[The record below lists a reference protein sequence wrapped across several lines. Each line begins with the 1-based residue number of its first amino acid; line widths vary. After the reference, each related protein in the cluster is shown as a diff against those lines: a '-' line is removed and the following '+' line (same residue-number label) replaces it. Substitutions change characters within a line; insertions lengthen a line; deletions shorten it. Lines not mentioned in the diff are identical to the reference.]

1 MDVAEAMLTVAEL
14 EVGAPVI
21 MHSNAL
27 VMGQDASGSHPDMSA
42 FVMHVVLGQL
52 FCAGHVQPP
61 QPLCDTHAAL
71 IEMDDRRSNQLLANL
86 GQAPLCV
93 PGKLARGG
101 EYRRLRRCI
110 PVEGSQQ
117 LSDASERDELL
128 AVEVAGERLQTQ
140 TILGRLTHVGRKLSL
155 YARTAARTL
164 LDFRLMLC
172 HFDSGWWNVEYLPFL
187 MPLDSLR
194 LQLCLAVRAIRQPVH
209 DDMVRFRH
217 LHQGASF
224 VPSLSTAR
232 PLPSATQTLAL
243 AFLQT
248 IAARRLATVVTV
260 FRQLILQRLDQLLL
274 LSQLLLQD
282 QDYTDQ
288 ALLV

>member
-27 VMGQDASGSHPDMSA
+27 VMRQDVSGSHADLPA
-42 FVMHVVLGQL
+42 FVMHVVVGQF

-61 QPLCDTHAAL
+61 QPLCDAHAAF

-86 GQAPLCV
+86 GKTVLCV

-101 EYRRLRRCI
+101 EYRRLRRRI

-128 AVEVAGERLQTQ
+128 AVEIAGERLQTQ
-140 TILGRLTHVGRKLSL
+140 TILGRLTHVGGKRSL
-155 YARTAARTL
+155 YARTTARTL

-194 LQLCLAVRAIRQPVH
+194 IQLCLAVRAIR
-209 DDMVRFRH
+209 
-217 LHQGASF
+217 
-224 VPSLSTAR
+224 
-232 PLPSATQTLAL
+232 
-243 AFLQT
+243 
-248 IAARRLATVVTV
+248 
-260 FRQLILQRLDQLLL
+260 
-274 LSQLLLQD
+274 
-282 QDYTDQ
+282 
-288 ALLV
+288 

>member
-1 MDVAEAMLTVAEL
+1 
-14 EVGAPVI
+14 

-27 VMGQDASGSHPDMSA
+27 VMRQDVSGSHADMPA
-42 FVMHVVLGQL
+42 FVMHVVVGQF

-101 EYRRLRRCI
+101 EYRRFRRCI

-128 AVEVAGERLQTQ
+128 AVEIAGERLQTQ
-140 TILGRLTHVGRKLSL
+140 TILGRLTHVGGKRSL

-194 LQLCLAVRAIRQPVH
+194 LQLCW
-209 DDMVRFRH
+209 
-217 LHQGASF
+217 
-224 VPSLSTAR
+224 
-232 PLPSATQTLAL
+232 
-243 AFLQT
+243 
-248 IAARRLATVVTV
+248 
-260 FRQLILQRLDQLLL
+260 
-274 LSQLLLQD
+274 
-282 QDYTDQ
+282 
-288 ALLV
+288 